1 MKVKRA
7 GLESHGSVKMV
18 ILSENFGKAIAD
30 CQAHMAHLSSQQL
43 QGIVMLIFDMF
54 TRRDMLQAMLELD
67 EVRRSL

>member
-1 MKVKRA
+1 
-7 GLESHGSVKMV
+7 MV